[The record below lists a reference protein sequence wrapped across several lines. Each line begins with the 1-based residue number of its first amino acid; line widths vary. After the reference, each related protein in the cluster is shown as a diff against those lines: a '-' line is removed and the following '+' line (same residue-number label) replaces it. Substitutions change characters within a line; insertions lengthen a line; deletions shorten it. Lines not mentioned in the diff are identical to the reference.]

1 MGTPPITFTFYKG
14 NDTKKIVT
22 NDTYATF
29 LDENIRQNDKRPY
42 KCGAKNNHSSGMK
55 TSNILNITVI
65 GKFILLVAH
74 ISIFETVAANG
85 GLSKMDV
92 KCLQIFVTW
101 IKNIWGCVSQFVT
114 KLKILIVI
122 WIKLTTI
129 KFILMLKSDLLREA
143 KREAV

>member
-1 MGTPPITFTFYKG
+1 MSFAVIFAFIPLLAPVSKPTLSAVSGSPEVVLGKPLWLICRSAMGTPPITFTFYKG

-42 KCGAKNNHSSGMK
+42 KCGAKNNHSSGIK

-92 KCLQIFVTW
+92 KCLQIFVT
-101 IKNIWGCVSQFVT
+101 
-114 KLKILIVI
+114 
-122 WIKLTTI
+122 
-129 KFILMLKSDLLREA
+129 
-143 KREAV
+143 